1 MPEAFAPL
9 LVPPGSSPPAV
20 VRLAG
25 ETGSGPLLV
34 DPELRPAP
42 GVAARSLALLP
53 AWRAQAPG
61 EACLGA
67 DGAPAGGAQVPR
79 ACPVSPPGRERLAAA
94 AAEALQAGFAGV
106 ALDRPDALLALG
118 LLGAG
123 FCEACQRGFHREL
136 GREYGEQLEPVD
148 YLRLA
153 REAVAQASGAVSFEV
168 LPFGRDFWRFRAEAV
183 ARSVAALARAARDEA
198 RASGRAIHVSA
209 RFAALGPAQAAA
221 ARHLD
226 SAIFPAEPPQGIDAG
241 EYRLLR
247 AVMGR
252 RPCAAELPAGV
263 AGDELGRAA
272 ALAAACGVA
281 VLPPSDEAARALAP
295 LRRFEAEL
303 SGRRDAPAP
312 DRPISECA
320 LLYSAEADLWT
331 GGRHRMALQE
341 ALASLAAIQVQAAV
355 VLDPAEAPA
364 QAVLVLAGAGAL
376 SPAEAHAVQ
385 RRLESG
391 GGVLALGSPAS
402 VDAAGRPAPQ
412 PFLPEGKPAGVRVG
426 EGTLVELPAPAPGP
440 PGGPSSLEPLARAV
454 QALVGKGVRLASV
467 LARGPVHVS
476 LCRNG
481 DAIDVHLVSLDPRPL
496 HGATLF
502 LGVHVVGS
510 PRRARFQSAE
520 GADERIAL
528 NPSGYSVSTVLPAFR
543 GWAVLS
549 LPG

>member
-1 MPEAFAPL
+1 MSEVFAPL
-9 LVPPGSSPPAV
+9 VVPPGGSSSALAG
-20 VRLAG
+20 LAG

-34 DPELRPAP
+34 EGEQRPAP
-42 GVAARSLALLP
+42 EVAARSLALLA
-53 AWRAQAPG
+53 AWRAMSPE

-67 DGAPAGGAQVPR
+67 DGNPAGGDAPR

-94 AAEALQAGFAGV
+94 AAAALEAGLAGV
-106 ALDRPDALLALG
+106 ALDRPDALLSLG

-123 FCEACQRGFHREL
+123 FCQACQRGFQREL
-136 GREYGEQLEPVD
+136 SREYGEQLEPVD

-183 ARSVAALARAARDEA
+183 ERSVAALSRAARDQA
-198 RASGRAIHVSA
+198 RASGRAVHVSA
-209 RFAALGPAQAAA
+209 RFQAFGPAQAAA

-226 SAIFPAEPPQGIDAG
+226 SAIFPVDPPQGMGAG

-252 RPCAAELPAGV
+252 RPCAAELPAG
-263 AGDELGRAA
+263 ASGDELWRAA

-281 VLPPSDEAARALAP
+281 VLPASGEAARALAP
-295 LRRFEAEL
+295 LRRFAAEL
-303 SGRRDAPAP
+303 SSRRDAPAP
-312 DRPISECA
+312 GRPVPECA
-320 LLYSAEADLWT
+320 VLYSAESDLWT
-331 GGRHRMALQE
+331 DGRHRLAVRE
-341 ALASLAAIQVQAAV
+341 ALASLSSIQVQAAA

-364 QAVLVLAGAGAL
+364 PAALVLAGAGAL

-391 GGVLALGSPAS
+391 GGVLALGSPAA

-426 EGTLVELPAPAPGP
+426 LGTLVELPAPAPG
-440 PGGPSSLEPLARAV
+440 GPASLDPLARAV
-454 QALVGKGVRLASV
+454 QALLGPGVRSASI

-476 LCRNG
+476 LCREG
-481 DAIDVHLVSLDPRPL
+481 DVADVHLVSLDPRPL

-520 GADERIAL
+520 GADERITL

-549 LPG
+549 FPG